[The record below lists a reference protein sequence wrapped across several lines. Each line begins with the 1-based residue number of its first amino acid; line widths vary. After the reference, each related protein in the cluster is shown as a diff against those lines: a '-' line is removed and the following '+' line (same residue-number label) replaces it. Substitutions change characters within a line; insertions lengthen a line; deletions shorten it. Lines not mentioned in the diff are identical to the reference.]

1 VSVNMPKISIIIPI
15 YNVTEYLNNCLN
27 SVVNQTYKNLEIILV
42 NDGSTDDSAEKAQKY
57 TEKDKRFRL
66 VHRENGGLSAAR
78 NTGLSYAKGEFVF
91 YLDSDDYL
99 KNDCFEKLISAQDR
113 YNADI
118 VQTNFYYDYPSYLL
132 YGNWLKKESQLLD
145 REQTLE
151 RLIEQNEI
159 KNFAWGKLIRSEIAK
174 RNLFPEGKYFE
185 DTLWMY
191 RIVSESKRYV
201 LLAEPLMYY
210 FQRTDSISGNFSI
223 RNLDQLELESQRLD
237 LIKTEHPALYKKVLK
252 KFNQKIIQHISLLPN
267 LNETDSELY
276 RNQLNHY
283 RSKYEL
289 KKQFP
294 LDYTV
299 SQNSVLNL
307 IAKGIGKIKTLL
319 GSDSNHWITINKKST
334 DG

>member
-1 VSVNMPKISIIIPI
+1 MIPKISIIIPI
-15 YNVTEYLNNCLN
+15 YNVSEYLNNCLN

-42 NDGSTDDSAEKAQKY
+42 NDGSTDDSAEIARIFSD
-57 TEKDKRFRL
+57 KDVRIQL
-66 VHRENGGLSAAR
+66 VHQQNQGLSGAR
-78 NTGLSYAKGEFVF
+78 NTGLKYVTGDYVF

-223 RNLDQLELESQRLD
+223 RNLDQLELYSKRLN
-237 LIKTEHPALYKKVLK
+237 LIEKEYPELYHKALKQFKLL
-252 KFNQKIIQHISLLPN
+252 IIQHQQLTSN
-267 LNETDSELY
+267 LSKNERDVYFEKIFDYKDWYNLEELIKEEYKNQKWSMVNRIINRLFGKSE
-276 RNQLNHY
+276 
-283 RSKYEL
+283 
-289 KKQFP
+289 F
-294 LDYTV
+294 
-299 SQNSVLNL
+299 
-307 IAKGIGKIKTLL
+307 IK
-319 GSDSNHWITINKKST
+319 INKEN
-334 DG
+334 